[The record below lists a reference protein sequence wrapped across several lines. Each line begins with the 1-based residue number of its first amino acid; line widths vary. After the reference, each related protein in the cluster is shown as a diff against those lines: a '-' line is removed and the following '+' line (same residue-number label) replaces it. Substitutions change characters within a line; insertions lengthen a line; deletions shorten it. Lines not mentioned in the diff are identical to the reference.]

1 MIVSVF
7 LIFFSVLYLCLT
19 EVEDLSI
26 STLKKVLFLGFLFE
40 STVKRYDGISSK
52 AEITVVSLTH
62 IGIFPV

>member
-7 LIFFSVLYLCLT
+7 LIFFSVLYLSLA

-26 STLKKVLFLGFLFE
+26 STLKKVLFLGLLFE
-40 STVKRYDGISSK
+40 STIKRYNRISSE
-52 AEITVVSLTH
+52 AEVTVIGLTH

>member
-7 LIFFSVLYLCLT
+7 LIFFSVLYLSLA

-26 STLKKVLFLGFLFE
+26 STLKKVLFLGLLFE
-40 STVKRYDGISSK
+40 STVKRYDGISSEAK
-52 AEITVVSLTH
+52 ITVISLTH